1 MKLVFNRIIIS
12 RTLVPL
18 IVIQSE
24 IAKNDVKLK
33 PDDRIRE
40 KEKKLIKNKVTDNK
54 MVYILSGPKHVGKSV
69 LVNQIAKNDFI
80 LVDLRA
86 KLSEPSIINEF
97 VKNFNTFV
105 DNVKVNFFGQVS
117 VEFDMAK
124 KNLTEQISAGSPP
137 NFENIDIIIKAV
149 LNHQEKKPSCLIID
163 EAQTLRY
170 LEKSNLTKLL
180 ETLIDVGRKHSVSV
194 LFVTSDYSSLIATI
208 GMIFIFYQRSIL
220 IYKFLI
226 LRFYFF

>member
-1 MKLVFNRIIIS
+1 MKFFFNRIIIS

-24 IAKNDVKLK
+24 IAKNDMKLK

-40 KEKKLIKNKVTDNK
+40 KEKKLIKNKVTDHK

-69 LVNQIAKNDFI
+69 LVNQIANNDFI

-97 VKNFNTFV
+97 KKQINTFV
-105 DNVKVNFFGQVS
+105 DNVKVTFFGQVS
-117 VEFDMAK
+117 VEVKMAN
-124 KNLTEQISAGSPP
+124 KNITEQISAGFPP

-149 LNHQEKKPSCLIID
+149 LNNEEKKPSCLIID

-180 ETLIDVGRKHSVSV
+180 ETLIDAGRKHNVSV

-208 GMIFIFYQRSIL
+208 GQRS
-220 IYKFLI
+220 
-226 LRFYFF
+226 FYINFNISITRI